1 MPRYIN
7 VDSALQAHPEF
18 LNEQIDDHDKAVYAK
33 GWNACNSAYYDAIKE
48 IDSVSPD
55 EARGV
60 VHCYECKFWRRP
72 PSCEGLARCETGETG
87 IRYRSKN
94 DFCSRGAKMEVSED
108 A

>member
-55 EARGV
+55 EARGGTWVGIDDFPYESWECDRCGCV
-60 VHCYECKFWRRP
+60 VENTDDPWNFFHYCPNC
-72 PSCEGLARCETGETG
+72 
-87 IRYRSKN
+87 
-94 DFCSRGAKMEVSED
+94 GAKMEVSDDE
-108 A
+108 